1 MLYNLPEEMKWI
13 CTKQVTGVKIG
24 CFLARFNKCNLHFD
38 NFSVRNNIYL
48 FKKSQKFYVFFDL
61 LHLAL
66 HGFLYDILI
75 EAIVDVPYAFLKPVY
90 RGVFRTQSN
99 IYKGAFWENT

>member
-24 CFLARFNKCNLHFD
+24 CFWQDSTNAICILII
-38 NFSVRNNIYL
+38 SVFEIIYL

-66 HGFLYDILI
+66 HAFLYDILI